1 VVCVVCLGDVLPVLK
16 VREYGLL
23 DTTIEA
29 TSDYCCPTY
38 LSLNTTNRGGEI
50 A

>member
-29 TSDYCCPTY
+29 SYCCPTY